1 MGAADGCCTGLG
13 DAEGWVMQELQE
25 DGCCRRVGAAGWM
38 LQKDGCC
45 RTGHAGGWV
54 LHRDG
59 YCTGMGIAQGWVLHG
74 DGCCT
79 GMAAA
84 GGWGA
89 APTKPRSEMGNKS
102 PPHPHT
108 LQPGGTGGAAV
119 PIPACPPRRWHSGP
133 DLPFRMA
140 SPASPSTQSAA
151 LLLAPRPL
159 IRHDSSIR
167 AETPAKS
174 FLV

>member
-1 MGAADGCCTGLG
+1 MGATGQ
-13 DAEGWVMQELQE
+13 VMQE
-25 DGCCRRVGAAGWM
+25 DGC
-38 LQKDGCC
+38 
-45 RTGHAGGWV
+45 
-54 LHRDG
+54 
-59 YCTGMGIAQGWVLHG
+59 CTGMGIAWGWVLHR

>member
-1 MGAADGCCTGLG
+1 MGAAGQVMQGDGCCTGMG
-13 DAEGWVMQELQE
+13 IAW
-25 DGCCRRVGAAGWM
+25 
-38 LQKDGCC
+38 
-45 RTGHAGGWV
+45 GWV

-59 YCTGMGIAQGWVLHG
+59 CCTGMAAAQGWVLHGNGCCTGMGIAQGWVLHR